1 MPLISVIMPVKN
13 GSKFIEASL
22 RSAFKNITLEDEIIV
37 VDDGSDD
44 DTIQKIN
51 ALSIRYKRS
60 IQVIKTIDASPARAR
75 NFAIDVAKGDFITFL
90 DHDDLWPKDR
100 IKNHLN
106 FFNDDISIDLVV
118 GKVQAFENAINGR
131 RVNIAKNTHHVH
143 LGATTFKRSVFDAMK
158 GFKPE
163 YLFSEDLD
171 LFTRIRESNF
181 KFYFDNKI
189 ALYYRKHHDNMTNN
203 NDHKIMQFTFRVLME
218 SIKRRRKD
226 SITLTPFKNT

>member
-60 IQVIKTIDASPARAR
+60 IQVIKTIDAGPARAR
-75 NFAIDVAKGDFITFL
+75 NLAIDIAKGELITFL

-100 IKNHLN
+100 MKNHLN
-106 FFNDDISIDLVV
+106 FFNDDTSIDLVV

-131 RVNIAKNTHHVH
+131 RVNIAKKIHHVH

-189 ALYYRKHHDNMTNN
+189 ALYYRRHESNMTNDSN
-203 NDHKIMQFTFRVLME
+203 QKIMQFTLKALLDSV
-218 SIKRRRKD
+218 RRRKNL
-226 SITLTPFKNT
+226 TPLTPFKNQ

>member
-13 GSKFIEASL
+13 GSKFIEAALS
-22 RSAFKNITLEDEIIV
+22 SVFKNITLEDEVIV

-44 DTIQKIN
+44 DTIQKID
-51 ALSIRYKRS
+51 ALSTRCKRP
-60 IQVIKTIDASPARAR
+60 IQVIKTIDAGPARAR
-75 NFAIDVAKGDFITFL
+75 NLAIDIAKGELITFI

-100 IKNHLN
+100 MKNHLN
-106 FFNDDISIDLVV
+106 FFNDDTSIDLVV

-131 RVNIAKNTHHVH
+131 RVNIAKKIHHVH

-189 ALYYRKHHDNMTNN
+189 ALYYRRHESNMTNDSN
-203 NDHKIMQFTFRVLME
+203 QKIMQFTLKALLDSV
-218 SIKRRRKD
+218 RRRRNL
-226 SITLTPFKNT
+226 TPLTPFKNQ

>member
-13 GSKFIEASL
+13 GSKFIEAALS
-22 RSAFKNITLEDEIIV
+22 SVFKNITPEDEVIV

-44 DTIQKIN
+44 DTIQKID
-51 ALSIRYKRS
+51 ALSTRCKRS
-60 IQVIKTIDASPARAR
+60 IQVIKTIDAGPARAR
-75 NFAIDVAKGDFITFL
+75 NLAIDIAKGELITFL

-100 IKNHLN
+100 MKNHLN
-106 FFNDDISIDLVV
+106 FFNDDTSIDLVV
-118 GKVQAFENAINGR
+118 GKVQAFENAINSR
-131 RVNIAKNTHHVH
+131 RVNIAKKIHHVH

-189 ALYYRKHHDNMTNN
+189 ALYYRRHESNMTNDSN
-203 NDHKIMQFTFRVLME
+203 QKIMQFTLKALLDSV
-218 SIKRRRKD
+218 RRRRNL
-226 SITLTPFKNT
+226 TPLTPFKNQ

>member
-13 GSKFIEASL
+13 GSKFIEAALS
-22 RSAFKNITLEDEIIV
+22 SVFKNITLEDEVIV

-44 DTIQKIN
+44 DTIQKID
-51 ALSIRYKRS
+51 ALSTRCKRP
-60 IQVIKTIDASPARAR
+60 IQVIKTIDAGPARAR
-75 NFAIDVAKGDFITFL
+75 NLAIDIAKGELITFI

-100 IKNHLN
+100 MKNHLN
-106 FFNDDISIDLVV
+106 FFNDDTSIDLVV
-118 GKVQAFENAINGR
+118 GKIQAFENAINGR
-131 RVNIAKNTHHVH
+131 RVNIAKKIHHVH

-189 ALYYRKHHDNMTNN
+189 ALYYRRHESNMTNDSN
-203 NDHKIMQFTFRVLME
+203 QKIMQFTLKALLDSV
-218 SIKRRRKD
+218 KRRRNL
-226 SITLTPFKNT
+226 TPLTPFKNQ

>member
-13 GSKFIEASL
+13 GSQFIEAALS
-22 RSAFKNITLEDEIIV
+22 SVFKNITLEDEVIV

-44 DTIQKIN
+44 DTIQKID
-51 ALSIRYKRS
+51 ALSTRCKRP
-60 IQVIKTIDASPARAR
+60 IQVIKTIDAGPARAR
-75 NFAIDVAKGDFITFL
+75 NLAIDIAKGELITFL

-100 IKNHLN
+100 MKTHLN
-106 FFNDDISIDLVV
+106 FFNDDTSIDLVV

-131 RVNIAKNTHHVH
+131 RVNIAKKIHHVH

-189 ALYYRKHHDNMTNN
+189 AFYYRRHESNMTNDSN
-203 NDHKIMQFTFRVLME
+203 QKIMQFTLKALLDSV
-218 SIKRRRKD
+218 RRRRNL
-226 SITLTPFKNT
+226 TPLTPFKNQ

>member
-13 GSKFIEASL
+13 GSKFIEAALS
-22 RSAFKNITLEDEIIV
+22 SVFKNITLEDEVIV

-44 DTIQKIN
+44 DTIQKID
-51 ALSIRYKRS
+51 ALSTRCKRP
-60 IQVIKTIDASPARAR
+60 IQVIKTIDAGPARAR
-75 NFAIDVAKGDFITFL
+75 NLAIDIAKGELITFL

-100 IKNHLN
+100 MKTHLN
-106 FFNDDISIDLVV
+106 FFNDDTSIDLVV

-131 RVNIAKNTHHVH
+131 RVNIAKKIHHVH

-189 ALYYRKHHDNMTNN
+189 ALYYRRHESNMTNDSN
-203 NDHKIMQFTFRVLME
+203 QKIMQFTLKALLDSV
-218 SIKRRRKD
+218 KRRRNL
-226 SITLTPFKNT
+226 TPLTPFKNQ

>member
-13 GSKFIEASL
+13 GSQFIEAALS
-22 RSAFKNITLEDEIIV
+22 SVFKNITLEDEVIV

-44 DTIQKIN
+44 DTIQKID
-51 ALSIRYKRS
+51 ALSTRCKRP
-60 IQVIKTIDASPARAR
+60 IQVIKTIDAGPARAR
-75 NFAIDVAKGDFITFL
+75 NLAIDIAKGELITFI

-100 IKNHLN
+100 MKNHLN
-106 FFNDDISIDLVV
+106 FFNDDTSIDLVV

-131 RVNIAKNTHHVH
+131 RVNIAKKIHHVH

-189 ALYYRKHHDNMTNN
+189 ALYYRRHESNMTNDSN
-203 NDHKIMQFTFRVLME
+203 QKIMQFTLKALLDSV
-218 SIKRRRKD
+218 KRRRNL
-226 SITLTPFKNT
+226 TPLTPFKNQ

>member
-13 GSKFIEASL
+13 GSQFIEAALS
-22 RSAFKNITLEDEIIV
+22 SVFKNITLEDEVIV

-44 DTIQKIN
+44 DTIQKID
-51 ALSIRYKRS
+51 ALSTRCKRP
-60 IQVIKTIDASPARAR
+60 IQVIKTIDAGPARAR
-75 NFAIDVAKGDFITFL
+75 NLAIDIAKGELITFI

-100 IKNHLN
+100 MKNHLN
-106 FFNDDISIDLVV
+106 FFNDDTSIDLVV
-118 GKVQAFENAINGR
+118 GKIQAFENAINGR
-131 RVNIAKNTHHVH
+131 RVNIAKKIHHVH

-189 ALYYRKHHDNMTNN
+189 ALYYRRHESNMTNDSN
-203 NDHKIMQFTFRVLME
+203 QKIMQFTLKALLDSV
-218 SIKRRRKD
+218 KRRRNL
-226 SITLTPFKNT
+226 TPLTPFKNQ

>member
-13 GSKFIEASL
+13 GSQFIEAALS
-22 RSAFKNITLEDEIIV
+22 SVFKNITLEDEVIV

-44 DTIQKIN
+44 DTIQKID
-51 ALSIRYKRS
+51 ALSTRCKRP
-60 IQVIKTIDASPARAR
+60 IQVIKTIDAGPARAR
-75 NFAIDVAKGDFITFL
+75 NLAIDIAKGELITFI

-100 IKNHLN
+100 MKNHLN
-106 FFNDDISIDLVV
+106 FFNDDTSIDLVV

-131 RVNIAKNTHHVH
+131 RVNIAKKIHHVH
-143 LGATTFKRSVFDAMK
+143 LGATTFKRSVFDAIK

-189 ALYYRKHHDNMTNN
+189 ALYYRRHESNMTNDSN
-203 NDHKIMQFTFRVLME
+203 QKIMQFTLKALLDSV
-218 SIKRRRKD
+218 KRRRNL
-226 SITLTPFKNT
+226 TPLTPFKNQ

>member
-13 GSKFIEASL
+13 GSQFIEAALS
-22 RSAFKNITLEDEIIV
+22 SVFKNITFEDEVIV

-44 DTIQKIN
+44 DTIQKID
-51 ALSIRYKRS
+51 ALSLHYKRP
-60 IQVIKTIDASPARAR
+60 IQVIKTIDAGPARAR
-75 NFAIDVAKGDFITFL
+75 NLAIDIAKGELITFL

-100 IKNHLN
+100 MKNHLN
-106 FFNDDISIDLVV
+106 FFNDDTSIDLVV

-131 RVNIAKNTHHVH
+131 RVNIAKKIHHVH
-143 LGATTFKRSVFDAMK
+143 LGATTFKRSVLDAMK

-189 ALYYRKHHDNMTNN
+189 ALYYRRHESNMTNDSN
-203 NDHKIMQFTFRVLME
+203 QKIMQFTLKALLDSV
-218 SIKRRRKD
+218 RRRRNL
-226 SITLTPFKNT
+226 TPLTPFKNQ

>member
-13 GSKFIEASL
+13 GSQFIEAALS
-22 RSAFKNITLEDEIIV
+22 SVFKNITLEDEVIV

-44 DTIQKIN
+44 DTIQKID
-51 ALSIRYKRS
+51 ALSTRCKRP
-60 IQVIKTIDASPARAR
+60 IQVIKTIDAGPARAR
-75 NFAIDVAKGDFITFL
+75 NLAIDIAKGELITFI

-100 IKNHLN
+100 MKNHLN
-106 FFNDDISIDLVV
+106 FFNDDTSIDLVV
-118 GKVQAFENAINGR
+118 GKIQAFENAINGR
-131 RVNIAKNTHHVH
+131 RVNIAKKIHHVH

-189 ALYYRKHHDNMTNN
+189 ALYYRRHESNMTNDSN
-203 NDHKIMQFTFRVLME
+203 QKIMQFTLKALLDSV
-218 SIKRRRKD
+218 RRRRNL
-226 SITLTPFKNT
+226 TPLTPFKNQ

>member
-13 GSKFIEASL
+13 GSQFIEAALS
-22 RSAFKNITLEDEIIV
+22 SVFKNITPEDEVIV

-44 DTIQKIN
+44 DTIQKID
-51 ALSIRYKRS
+51 ALSTRCKRS
-60 IQVIKTIDASPARAR
+60 IQVIKTIDAGPARAR
-75 NFAIDVAKGDFITFL
+75 NLAIDIAKGELITFL

-100 IKNHLN
+100 MKNHLH
-106 FFNDDISIDLVV
+106 FFNDDTSIDLVV

-131 RVNIAKNTHHVH
+131 RVNIAKKIHHVH
-143 LGATTFKRSVFDAMK
+143 LGATTFKRSVLDAMK

-189 ALYYRKHHDNMTNN
+189 ALYYRRHEGNMTNDSN
-203 NDHKIMQFTFRVLME
+203 QKIMQFTLKALLDSV
-218 SIKRRRKD
+218 RRRRNL
-226 SITLTPFKNT
+226 TPLTPFKNQ

>member
-13 GSKFIEASL
+13 GSQFIEAALS
-22 RSAFKNITLEDEIIV
+22 SVFKNITLEDEVIV

-44 DTIQKIN
+44 DTIQKID
-51 ALSIRYKRS
+51 ALSLYYKRP
-60 IQVIKTIDASPARAR
+60 IQVIKTIDAGPARAR
-75 NFAIDVAKGDFITFL
+75 NLAIDIAKGELITFL

-100 IKNHLN
+100 MKNHLN
-106 FFNDDISIDLVV
+106 FFNNDTSIDLVV

-131 RVNIAKNTHHVH
+131 RVNIAKKIHHVH

-189 ALYYRKHHDNMTNN
+189 ALYYRRHESNMTNDSN
-203 NDHKIMQFTFRVLME
+203 QKIMQFTLKALLDSV
-218 SIKRRRKD
+218 RRRRNL
-226 SITLTPFKNT
+226 TPLTPFKNQ

>member
-13 GSKFIEASL
+13 GSKFIEAALS
-22 RSAFKNITLEDEIIV
+22 SVFKNITPEDEVIV

-44 DTIQKIN
+44 DTIQKID
-51 ALSIRYKRS
+51 ALSTRCKRS
-60 IQVIKTIDASPARAR
+60 IQVIKTIDAGPARAR
-75 NFAIDVAKGDFITFL
+75 NLAIDIAKGELITFL

-100 IKNHLN
+100 MKNHLN
-106 FFNDDISIDLVV
+106 FFNDDTSIDLVV

-131 RVNIAKNTHHVH
+131 RVNIAKKIHHVH

-189 ALYYRKHHDNMTNN
+189 ALYYRRHESNITNDSN
-203 NDHKIMQFTFRVLME
+203 QKIMQFTLKALLDSV
-218 SIKRRRKD
+218 RRRRNL
-226 SITLTPFKNT
+226 TPLTPFKNQ

>member
-13 GSKFIEASL
+13 GSQFIEAALS
-22 RSAFKNITLEDEIIV
+22 SVFKNITLEDEVIV

-44 DTIQKIN
+44 DTIQKID
-51 ALSIRYKRS
+51 ALSTRCKRP
-60 IQVIKTIDASPARAR
+60 IQVIKTIDAGPARAR
-75 NFAIDVAKGDFITFL
+75 NLAIDIAKGELITFI

-100 IKNHLN
+100 MKNHLN
-106 FFNDDISIDLVV
+106 FFNDDTSIDLVV
-118 GKVQAFENAINGR
+118 GKIQAFENAINGR
-131 RVNIAKNTHHVH
+131 RVNIAKKIHHVH

-189 ALYYRKHHDNMTNN
+189 ALYYRRHESNMTNDSN
-203 NDHKIMQFTFRVLME
+203 QKIMQFTLKALLDSV
-218 SIKRRRKD
+218 KRRRN
-226 SITLTPFKNT
+226 LTSVR